1 MQSSPYP
8 ASPTFCRIP
17 SPSALQ
23 RQRALCTKQI
33 GKRVENE
40 NKCEYLSDL
49 YAGTLQLQ
57 MWNMPK
63 SGVCA
68 YACVC
73 VCARG
78 CGMGGGAFHLNMSVG
93 REVIHCGV

>member
-1 MQSSPYP
+1 MEHNEYVNHAESPPLPSPYP
-8 ASPTFCRIP
+8 SHFLPSLNPIP
-17 SPSALQ
+17 IPIPSAL
-23 RQRALCTKQI
+23 RTKQI

-63 SGVCA
+63 SGVCV
-68 YACVC
+68 CVC
-73 VCARG
+73 VCVQE
-78 CGMGGGAFHLNMSVG
+78 SVA
-93 REVIHCGV
+93 